1 MRRLDS
7 YRLAMLAAFPEV
19 PDEQLVEAM
28 EAGGPTF
35 PYFVEE
41 HGLAALWH
49 ERTGREEFR
58 AARRLAEA
66 LYLTQE
72 QTLKDI
78 DSILRQA
85 GIESAVIKG
94 GANRLLLYDNPAIRA
109 CHDLDILVK
118 PEDRVEAAKALYGA
132 GFQPNFNADNIS
144 HELVLSKSR
153 VDIDLHWALLREGR
167 LRGDMTVEMLARRRR
182 VGDFWV
188 LNADDTLFLLLVHPA
203 FAKHLSS
210 WNMGLHRVT
219 DVIYWL
225 NTQSTDW
232 HAVREQL
239 QITGVQTAAWATL
252 RWVKMLAQDHAPDSL
267 DAMLADLSPG
277 ALRRG
282 WLERWLR
289 KDLSKRLAHNNWVRL
304 LGLSLF
310 LHDRPDDVI
319 RALAGRYRASRRR
332 ETDTWAFRE
341 IVQD

>member
-19 PDEQLVEAM
+19 PDQKLVEAM

-41 HGLAALWH
+41 HGLGALWH

-72 QTLKDI
+72 QALKDI
-78 DSILRQA
+78 DSILQEA
-85 GIESAVIKG
+85 GIEYAVIKG
-94 GANRLLLYDNPAIRA
+94 GANRLLLYGNPAIRA

-118 PEDRVEAAKALYGA
+118 PEDRVSTAKALHA
-132 GFQPNFNADNIS
+132 ADFMPRIDPANIS
-144 HELVLSKSR
+144 RELVMSRNR

-167 LRGDMTVEMLARRRR
+167 LRADPTAAMLARRRQI
-182 VGDFWV
+182 
-188 LNADDTLFLLLVHPA
+188 NDTWALGPEDTFYLLLVHPA
-203 FAKHLSS
+203 FGKHLSS

-225 NTQSTDW
+225 NTQPTDW
-232 HAVREQL
+232 PTVREQL
-239 QITGVQTAAWATL
+239 QASGVQTAAWATL
-252 RWVKMLAQDHAPDSL
+252 RWVKMLAQENAPDSL

-277 ALRRG
+277 ALRRR

-310 LHDRPDDVI
+310 LHDRPNDVV

-332 ETDTWAFRE
+332 EADTWAFRE

>member
-19 PDEQLVEAM
+19 PDERLVEAM

-72 QTLKDI
+72 QALKDI
-78 DSILRQA
+78 DSILQKT
-85 GIESAVIKG
+85 GIEYAVIKG
-94 GANRLLLYDNPAIRA
+94 GANRLLLYDNPAVRA

-118 PEDRVEAAKALYGA
+118 PEDRAGTAKALHA
-132 GFQPNFNADNIS
+132 AEFMPRIDPANIS
-144 HELVLSKSR
+144 RELVMSRNR

-167 LRGDMTVEMLARRRR
+167 LRTDPTVDMLARRRR
-182 VGDFWV
+182 INDISALGPE
-188 LNADDTLFLLLVHPA
+188 DTFYLLLVHPA
-203 FAKHLSS
+203 FGKHLSS

-225 NTQSTDW
+225 NTQSTNW
-232 HAVREQL
+232 PTVRTQL
-239 QITGVQTAAWATL
+239 ENTGVQTAAWATL
-252 RWVKMLAQDHAPDSL
+252 RWVKMLAQDHAPESL

-277 ALRRG
+277 ALRRR

-304 LGLSLF
+304 LGMSLF
-310 LHDRPDDVI
+310 LHDTPADTM
-319 RALAGRYRASRRR
+319 RALAGRYRAHRRR
-332 ETDTWAFRE
+332 DSDLWEFRE
-341 IVQD
+341 LLDE